1 MVNKV
6 SLILATYNSSEHI
19 GSTLDSI
26 AAQDYPSVEVIV
38 KDGCSSDGT
47 QAIVE
52 KYMTDSGM
60 DIKLTVKP
68 DTGIYDA
75 MNQGYE
81 CSTGDIIAF
90 FNDRFVRKDAV
101 SQMVNAMNQTNPG
114 TGKSYIVAH
123 ADLVYSEGD
132 KVIRNWH
139 MGQGEIRDGWMPGH
153 PTLYLRR
160 AVYEKYGLYDTSYR
174 ISADYEFMIRILKD
188 GNMLAYLPETIISM
202 YYGGTSNK
210 GLSNYLE
217 SLKEGHRALTSNGV
231 KHAWLIDMKRTIR
244 VLKQFRW
251 DGHNEDSSD

>member
-1 MVNKV
+1 MFPKV
-6 SLILATYNSSEHI
+6 SLILTTYNSAENI
-19 GSTLDSI
+19 GTTLSSI
-26 AAQDYPSVEVIV
+26 LEQDYPEIEIIV
-38 KDGCSSDGT
+38 KDGGSFDETQSIVNQYINDG
-47 QAIVE
+47 
-52 KYMTDSGM
+52 KGN
-60 DIKLTVKP
+60 IKLIVKP
-68 DTGIYDA
+68 DNGIYDA

-90 FNDRFVRKDAV
+90 FNDRFVRRDAV

-114 TGKSYIVAH
+114 TGKPYIGAH

-132 KVIRNWH
+132 KVIRSWH

-160 AVYEKYGLYDTSYR
+160 EVYEKYGHYDTSYK

-188 GNMLAYLPETIISM
+188 GNRLAYLSKTIIAM

-210 GLSNYLE
+210 GLKNYLE
-217 SLKEGHRALTSNGV
+217 SLKEGHRALKSNCV

-251 DGHNEDSSD
+251 RQTQ

>member
-1 MVNKV
+1 M
-6 SLILATYNSSEHI
+6 ILTTYNSEDHI
-19 GSTLDSI
+19 ENTLTSI
-26 AAQDYPSVEVIV
+26 LEQDYPFLEIII
-38 KDGCSSDGT
+38 KDGISNDSTKD
-47 QAIVE
+47 IV
-52 KYMTDSGM
+52 MRFINGCNL
-60 DIKLTVKP
+60 DIHFIQKH
-68 DTGIYDA
+68 DCGIYDA

-90 FNDRFVRKDAV
+90 FNDRFVRRDAV

-114 TGKSYIVAH
+114 TGKPYIGAH

-132 KVIRNWH
+132 KIIRSWH

-188 GNMLAYLPETIISM
+188 GNRLAYLPETIISM

-251 DGHNEDSSD
+251 DGHNEGSSD